1 MTKEIIEEQITVI
14 DEQLEKYKNA
24 LKEIDNLKK

>member
-14 DEQLEKYKNA
+14 DEQLEKYKNV